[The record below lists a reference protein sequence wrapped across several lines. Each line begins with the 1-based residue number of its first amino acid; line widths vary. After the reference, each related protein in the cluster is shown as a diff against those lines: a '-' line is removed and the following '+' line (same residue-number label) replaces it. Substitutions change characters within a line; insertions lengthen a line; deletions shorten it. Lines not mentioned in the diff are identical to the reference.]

1 MPIFPGI
8 CMPIIVPFR
17 KERKKERK
25 KEKPK
30 LAMTVFNV
38 LAEDYLRFY
47 RQYQR

>member
-8 CMPIIVPFR
+8 CMPIFVPFR

-25 KEKPK
+25 KPK
-30 LAMTVFNV
+30 LAMIVFNV